1 MNEAALYVG
10 MDVHK
15 ATVAIAVAEPGRNG
29 EVRFIGNVA
38 NKSSTVIALLR
49 KLEDKHG
56 AIECAYEAGPC
67 AYTLYRQLTAAS
79 LACIVVAPSKI
90 PTSPGRVKNDYRDAI
105 SLAKLL
111 RAGELTAVWVPEPI
125 HEAMRDLVR
134 ARHAASFDVRK
145 ARQRLQSYLLLRDRH
160 YALKM
165 WGYRHRE
172 WLSRQLFEHQA
183 QQIAYQGYLNALEQ
197 AEARRTQLEEQIAH
211 LLPNWSLAP
220 VVTALQALRGVAPII
235 AVSIVA
241 EVGDVS
247 RFDSPRKLMAYL
259 GLIPVEYS
267 SGASIRARGITKQ
280 GNSVLRSLLF
290 EAAWAYRFMAKVS
303 VAMKARRPDDIPQS
317 ALDIAWKA
325 QVRLC
330 GRYRRLLAKGKKSQV
345 AITAV
350 ARELLGFVWAI
361 ANAVGSTQPLGSTQP
376 VAEQAA

>member
-15 ATVAIAVAEPGRNG
+15 ATVAIAVAEPGRDG

-38 NKSSTVIALLR
+38 NKSSTVVALLR

-67 AYTLYRQLTAAS
+67 AYTLYRQLTAAG

-160 YALKM
+160 YSLKM

-197 AEARRTQLEEQIAH
+197 AEARRTQLEEQIAQ

-220 VVTALQALRGVAPII
+220 IVTALQALRGVAPII

-247 RFDSPRKLMAYL
+247 RFASPRKLMAYL
-259 GLIPVEYS
+259 GLIPGEYS

-317 ALDIAWKA
+317 AIDIAWKA

-350 ARELLGFVWAI
+350 ARELLGFIWAI
-361 ANAVGSTQPLGSTQP
+361 ANAVGSTQP
-376 VAEQAA
+376 VAEQTA

>member
-1 MNEAALYVG
+1 
-10 MDVHK
+10 
-15 ATVAIAVAEPGRNG
+15 
-29 EVRFIGNVA
+29 
-38 NKSSTVIALLR
+38 
-49 KLEDKHG
+49 
-56 AIECAYEAGPC
+56 
-67 AYTLYRQLTAAS
+67 
-79 LACIVVAPSKI
+79 
-90 PTSPGRVKNDYRDAI
+90 
-105 SLAKLL
+105 
-111 RAGELTAVWVPEPI
+111 
-125 HEAMRDLVR
+125 MRDLVR

-165 WGYRHRE
+165 WGFRHRE

-197 AEARRTQLEEQIAH
+197 AEARRTQLEEQIAQ
-211 LLPNWSLAP
+211 LLPSWSLAP

-241 EVGDVS
+241 EIGDAT

-259 GLIPVEYS
+259 GLTPGEYS

-303 VAMKARRPDDIPQS
+303 VAMKARRPEGIPQY

-325 QVRLC
+325 QIRLC
-330 GRYRRLLAKGKKSQV
+330 GRYRKLLAKGKKSQV

-361 ANAVGSTQPLGSTQP
+361 ANAASPTQQL
-376 VAEQAA
+376 AEQAA

>member
-1 MNEAALYVG
+1 MNEAALFVG

-29 EVRFIGNVA
+29 DVRFIGNVP
-38 NKSSTVIALLR
+38 NKSATVVALLR
-49 KLEDKHG
+49 KLQQKHG

-67 AYTLYRQLTAAS
+67 GYTLYRDLVAAG

-90 PTSPGRVKNDYRDAI
+90 PSTPGRVKNDYRDA
-105 SLAKLL
+105 LALARLL
-111 RAGELTAVWVPEPI
+111 RAGDLTAVWVPEPV

-145 ARQRLQSYLLLRDRH
+145 ARQRLQSYLLIRDRR
-160 YALKM
+160 YGFKM
-165 WGYRHRE
+165 WGFRHRE
-172 WLSRQLFEHQA
+172 WLSRQLFEHPA
-183 QQIAYQGYLNALEQ
+183 QQIAYQGYLNAMEQ
-197 AEARRTQLEEQIAH
+197 AEERRRQLEEQIAS
-211 LLPNWSLAP
+211 LLPSWSFTP

-241 EVGDVS
+241 EVGDIS
-247 RFDSPRKLMAYL
+247 RFASPRKLMAYL
-259 GLIPVEYS
+259 GLIPGEHS
-267 SGASIRARGITKQ
+267 SGATIRTRGITKQ

-303 VAMKARRPDDIPQS
+303 VAMKARRPEGIPQG
-317 ALDIAWKA
+317 AIDIAWKA
-325 QVRLC
+325 QLRLC
-330 GRYRRLLAKGKKSQV
+330 GRYRKLLAKGKKSQV

-361 ANAVGSTQPLGSTQP
+361 ATTIAPASQV
-376 VAEQAA
+376 VAEPA

>member
-1 MNEAALYVG
+1 MEQATLYVG

-15 ATVAIAVAEPGRNG
+15 ATVAIAVAEPGRDG
-29 EVRFIGNVA
+29 EVRVVGNVP
-38 NKSSTVIALLR
+38 NKSSTVIALLC
-49 KLEDKHG
+49 KLKKKHG
-56 AIECAYEAGPC
+56 PIECAYEAGPC
-67 AYTLYRQLTAAS
+67 AYTLYRQLVAAG

-105 SLAKLL
+105 SLARLL

-165 WGYRHRE
+165 WGFRHRE

-197 AEARRTQLEEQIAH
+197 AEARRTQLEEQIAQ
-211 LLPNWSLAP
+211 LLPSWSLAP

-241 EVGDVS
+241 EIGDAT
-247 RFDSPRKLMAYL
+247 RYDSPRKLMAYL
-259 GLIPVEYS
+259 GLTPGEYS

-303 VAMKARRPDDIPQS
+303 VAMKARRPEGIPQY

-325 QVRLC
+325 QIRLC
-330 GRYRRLLAKGKKSQV
+330 GRYRKLLAKGKKSQV

-361 ANAVGSTQPLGSTQP
+361 ANAASPAEQL
-376 VAEQAA
+376 AEQAA